1 MPVDLTS
8 LVETRV
14 VWAMHHRALPHGDS
28 WRRPVPACTL
38 WLMLNGAAEV
48 TLDGKTWCVPRGAAL
63 LANWRT
69 ERNIVLLE
77 GAEWLTVGLQA
88 HLLGRDLL
96 PLIGLPVLWTPD
108 AQASATLE
116 WSLRELAR
124 LHPCTGALA
133 LVCDGLS
140 RVLAGLV
147 LSAHDLE
154 NLTPGGQGSA
164 PSWLGR
170 VQRLAKDN
178 PGVSVAQ
185 LAREAGFS
193 PAQFRRVFHDWA
205 KMSPHEFLQRERL
218 ELASKLLE
226 STNLSVEE
234 IARRCGFSNAS
245 TFARTFRAF
254 ANFSPAAYRQAVRTM
269 AQEQA

>member
-1 MPVDLTS
+1 V
-8 LVETRV
+8 
-14 VWAMHHRALPHGDS
+14 PHG
-28 WRRPVPACTL
+28 
-38 WLMLNGAAEV
+38 AAF
-48 TLDGKTWCVPRGAAL
+48 
-63 LANWRT
+63 LANWRQ
-69 ERNIVLLE
+69 ERDIWLYE

-96 PLIGLPVLWTPD
+96 PLIGLPVLWTPEIESR
-108 AQASATLE
+108 ASFE
-116 WSLRELAR
+116 FCLRELAR
-124 LHPCTGALA
+124 LHPCEGALA

-140 RVLAGLV
+140 RVLTGLV
-147 LSAHDLE
+147 LSAH
-154 NLTPGGQGSA
+154 NVSNVTPGGQGSA

-170 VQRLAKDN
+170 VQRMAKDN

-218 ELASKLLE
+218 ELASKLLD
-226 STNLSVEE
+226 STNFSVEE

-254 ANFSPAAYRQAVRTM
+254 ANFSPAAYRLAVRHM